1 MLPYGYPQGQVMAKQ
16 LTVKKD
22 NALVAAS
29 YNLTL
34 GEQRLILLAIA
45 AAGHE
50 LDARHVV
57 TAEQYADCYKLTAQ
71 GAYRALREAS
81 LQLFERRYTVR
92 TDDKTK
98 LRRWVSGVDYVEG
111 AGQVVLHFA
120 PDVLEYLGELKNRFT
135 VYALEQVAS
144 LTSAHAVR
152 LYELLIS
159 WRSVGK
165 TPVFELAAF
174 REQLGILPDEYPRM
188 TNFKQRVL
196 DPALAQI
203 NEHTDI
209 EASYQQHKTG
219 RKITGFS
226 FTFSHKK
233 DAQAPSNRCSKTID
247 FVDEQ
252 NPTAKQLGYYAK
264 LLSQSHWAT
273 QARVLQGVTTR
284 DAISVIT
291 AHIKQPKNLAKLMP
305 TIKKL
310 IAAKG

>member
-1 MLPYGYPQGQVMAKQ
+1 MAKQ

-34 GEQRLILLAIA
+34 GEQRLILLTIA

-50 LDARHVV
+50 LDARHIV

-92 TDDKTK
+92 TDDKIK

-159 WRSVGK
+159 WRSIGK
-165 TPVFELAAF
+165 TPVFELATF
-174 REQLGILPDEYPRM
+174 REQLGILPDEYKEM
-188 TNFKQRVL
+188 ANFKRRVL
-196 DPALAQI
+196 DPALTQI

-209 EASYQQHKTG
+209 VASYQQHKTG

-226 FTFSHKK
+226 FKFDLKNQRDTNTVDMFSGKSDSEIGHKPMTEK
-233 DAQAPSNRCSKTID
+233 QRSYFAGLLSKLP
-247 FVDEQ
+247 EMS
-252 NPTAKQLGYYAK
+252 KYAK
-264 LLSQSHWAT
+264 NGWNYQEFANWIN
-273 QARVLQGVTTR
+273 RELQKPER
-284 DAISVIT
+284 LKEWLP
-291 AHIKQPKNLAKLMP
+291 HLIKAGFKNNDFR
-305 TIKKL
+305 
-310 IAAKG
+310 